1 MYVSFF
7 FSNFFSISRYDIFYW
22 VIDVD
27 GSWTVSRDEVRTAL
41 VGSEERVSDMLRMYP
56 LIRDALCEENVE
68 KSLRDLIPK
77 VKKKMDE
84 VRKEEDEEGD
94 EEDEEGEEDE
104 ITFEEFCDWIQG
116 LYDRAKSHQLVDR
129 QLSHLFRSMDK
140 DHSKTLTKKEIIN
153 VKILLQF
160 DVKI

>member
-1 MYVSFF
+1 M
-7 FSNFFSISRYDIFYW
+7 
-22 VIDVD
+22 
-27 GSWTVSRDEVRTAL
+27 SRDEVRTAL

-84 VRKEEDEEGD
+84 VRKEEDEEGDEEDEEGDEEDEEGD